1 MAAMAATET
10 SQDIIA
16 MVTGEAAALAV
27 AAVMRLTAAMVPMQK
42 THQAHLE
49 LVAEAA
55 EAAGVDLP
63 MTAARTPKLPE
74 AVAQ

>member
-10 SQDIIA
+10 GQNIIA
-16 MVTGEAAALAV
+16 MVSGEEAALEE
-27 AAVMRLTAAMVPMQK
+27 AAVMRLTAEMVPMHRI
-42 THQAHLE
+42 HQAHLE

-63 MTAARTPKLPE
+63 MTAARMPKLPE